1 MENYIIFD
9 IDGTLNKT
17 ECYVF
22 EAYQMALKKY
32 GRHDVTNE
40 EIRNIIGCTPKEIVK
55 ILLPHLS
62 EDMWEEWILE
72 ADNCEKQLLE
82 EYAMAFEGAKEV
94 LQKLKADGYKLA
106 VCSNATMEHIEMV
119 LKAIGLY
126 DYFDVYQSV
135 EAGLDTKAKTLQKLL
150 QRVQTKTACMVGDRK
165 FDKQAA
171 TYNEI
176 YFIGCAYGYAP
187 QEVKEADVVV
197 KSPSEIY
204 EAVCRLLPKQ

>member
-1 MENYIIFD
+1 
-9 IDGTLNKT
+9 
-17 ECYVF
+17 
-22 EAYQMALKKY
+22 
-32 GRHDVTNE
+32 
-40 EIRNIIGCTPKEIVK
+40 
-55 ILLPHLS
+55 
-62 EDMWEEWILE
+62 
-72 ADNCEKQLLE
+72 
-82 EYAMAFEGAKEV
+82 MAFEGAEEV